1 MEIIMFILL
10 IFICKQIKIN
20 QKVKKL
26 AKHH

>member
-1 MEIIMFILL
+1 MEIIMILLL
-10 IFICKQIKIN
+10 IFICKQIKMN